1 LRPFTSA
8 ASILIVHNDE
18 LIARSEVTAMLFA
31 VADINRNVAKI
42 VRLLEDEEDGEE
54 EEPEG
59 DEP

>member
-8 ASILIVHNDE
+8 ASILIVQNDE

>member
-1 LRPFTSA
+1 
-8 ASILIVHNDE
+8 
-18 LIARSEVTAMLFA
+18 MLFA